1 MLRDANVNLEERR
14 TAMNTTV
21 DKEIE
26 TVVTESFF
34 AAKTAARD
42 AVARSGIAYEQH
54 QDFFDDPDHVDR
66 VEKTKTIVKSFFNN
80 GKVYT
85 NRRGLGRT
93 KPFTVV
99 KMERPLFPN
108 HLTQKEKQDRFYKP
122 LADLGVEIVFAKGS
136 DSYLFRIK

>member
-1 MLRDANVNLEERR
+1 
-14 TAMNTTV
+14 MNINT

-26 TVVTESFF
+26 TVVTESFY
-34 AAKTAARD
+34 AAKAAAKD
-42 AVARSGIAYEQH
+42 AVRRSQIAYEQN
-54 QDFFDDPDHVDR
+54 QDFFDDPDHIDR
-66 VEKTKTIVKSFFNN
+66 VEKTKSIVKSFFNN

-85 NRRGLGRT
+85 NRRGLGSRS
-93 KPFTVV
+93 KNPFTVV